1 MNSFGELPL
10 LPALRQAIDT
20 IGYTEPTPIQAQT
33 LPAILAGRDLIAKAP
48 TGSGKTAAF
57 GLGLLQR
64 LDPARIR
71 TQSLVLCPTRELADQ
86 VARELR
92 RLATGIPNV
101 KLTLLTGGVPLGPQ
115 LGSLAHAPHIV
126 VGTPGRVQ
134 DMLRRRALDPGGIS
148 ALVLDEADRMLDMGF
163 EQSLREILGQLP
175 RRRQT
180 LLFSATWPEA
190 IRAIGRSALRDALE
204 VAVES
209 AVSQPE
215 IEQYFHEAA
224 LAEKPAVLAGLLLQ
238 HRPESTVVFCNTK
251 RDVDAVTEA
260 LQSMGFSCAA
270 LHGDLE
276 QRDRDEVLVRF
287 ANRSLR
293 VLVASDVA
301 ARGLDVKDLAC
312 VVNYELPADPDIY
325 LHRIGRTARA
335 GSSGLAL
342 SLVTPREMHRAL
354 RLEAHHRLELQ
365 WRAAQAVHVDSKD
378 VPRAAMHTLRIEAG
392 RSDKLRPGD
401 ILGALTGEGGLA
413 ARVVGKIDIFAR
425 RAYVAVRRDQAER
438 ALSALRTGRIKGR
451 NFRVY
456 RL

>member
-1 MNSFGELPL
+1 MRSFDELPL
-10 LPALRQAIDT
+10 LPALRQAIDA
-20 IGYTEPTPIQAQT
+20 IGYTEPTPVQAQA
-33 LPAILAGRDLIAKAP
+33 LPAILSGRDLIGKAP

-64 LDPARIR
+64 LDPARTR

-92 RLATGIPNV
+92 RLAMAIPNV
-101 KLTLLTGGVPLGPQ
+101 KLTVLTGGVPLGPQ
-115 LGSLAHAPHIV
+115 LASLTHAPHIV
-126 VGTPGRVQ
+126 VGTPGRVL
-134 DMLRRRALDPGGIS
+134 DMLRRRALDPRAVS

-163 EQSLREILGQLP
+163 EQALREILGQLP

-180 LLFSATWPEA
+180 LLFSATWPEEM
-190 IRAIGRSALRDALE
+190 RDIGRGALHDPVE
-204 VAVES
+204 VAVET
-209 AVSQPE
+209 ATSQPE
-215 IEQYFHEAA
+215 IEQWFHEAA

-251 RDVDAVTEA
+251 RDVDAVTQA

-270 LHGDLE
+270 LHGDLD
-276 QRDRDEVLVRF
+276 QRDRDEVLLRF

-301 ARGLDVKDLAC
+301 ARGLDVKELAC
-312 VVNYELPADPDIY
+312 VVNYEVPADPDVY

-335 GSSGLAL
+335 GSTGLAL

-354 RLEAHHRLELQ
+354 QLESHHGLRLQ
-365 WRAAQAVHVDSKD
+365 WRAAQPVEVDGKAV
-378 VPRAAMHTLRIEAG
+378 PQAAMRTLRIEVG
-392 RSDKLRPGD
+392 RSDKLRAGD
-401 ILGALTGEGGLA
+401 ILGALTGEAGLPA
-413 ARVVGKIDIFAR
+413 AAVGKIDILAR
-425 RAYVAVRRDQAER
+425 RAYVAVRREQAER
-438 ALSALRTGRIKGR
+438 ALAALRRGRIKGR
-451 NFRVY
+451 SFRVY